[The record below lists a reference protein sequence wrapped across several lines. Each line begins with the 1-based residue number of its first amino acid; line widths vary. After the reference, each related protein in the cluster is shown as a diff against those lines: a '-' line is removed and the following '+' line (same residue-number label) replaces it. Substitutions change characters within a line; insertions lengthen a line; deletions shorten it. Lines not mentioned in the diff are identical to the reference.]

1 MSPTKKK
8 SSFEQLNDVNVQE
21 LVESKGQF
29 TYLSWS
35 HEATELLKK
44 FPDSTWEV
52 HEYQKHN
59 DNETITQPY
68 MKTDTGYFVKVTVTV
83 DGISRTQ
90 IHPVLDNRNQTIE
103 SPNAF
108 QINTSIQRCFA
119 KAVALHGLGL
129 YIFAG
134 EDLPESDRPERLTPQ
149 QLKLM
154 NNLVKKMEEVSIPL
168 TEVVKIKNAI
178 KNDRFNSSNF
188 STSVKAIEAAI
199 EKHKNLTGQSKE
211 EVKAKP
217 VNQPT
222 NNTTQK
228 EFENANTSS
237 S

>member
-35 HEATELLKK
+35 HAATELLKK

-52 HEYQKHN
+52 HEYQI
-59 DNETITQPY
+59 DNTNEKITQPY

-103 SPNAF
+103 NPNAF